1 MCLILNRGVVK
12 TKPGKTPLSDS
23 RLVTMETTD
32 PRPSSTDLVSQDDGG
47 LWMKLD
53 SSPVTANTD
62 SQLETSGEKLQ
73 AAPAVVTSYY
83 SVMHDEGA
91 DDVFIPPSP
100 PPLPLA
106 SMAPLLP
113 TEGSTD
119 ATANNSSV
127 TLPNEAADATE
138 AKANPSGLDW
148 HHGEKQFMGTQVD
161 EVTANTAQTS
171 KESVD
176 IASLSSDKNSN
187 PATDQDLASV
197 EGSGRLMETCHDPS
211 GRHHQDRRDEDPNE
225 EPEDTVIVSDGQED
239 WRKTERD
246 KYPKQ
251 TPSNT
256 EENSE
261 NETHSANE
269 GEKTKTEEICGFTD
283 KDSNIMAENTDYVG
297 VGTNVLTLSQL
308 SVDDDLESC
317 ESPEHRK
324 CNQNKMD
331 SCQPEIPA
339 DVTNDDQ
346 ELVDNRSLN
355 YSLTK
360 NDWLRRESDTSERQ
374 VLQLPISVASEEIV
388 TQQEQGD
395 GSQKIAT
402 DIQQGEQLLQ
412 RLQLVQERQ
421 DVHISESPLISRQA
435 VEEPGDEEKG
445 VSEVDGLTASEGD
458 QKEESGVHTVTD
470 EGAQTNLMEQS
481 TVSEEPEHQRTARTE
496 AENLD
501 DDQTESWVPLETST
515 TKVPALSARH
525 RFSAA
530 ETSMEIQEVTQGK
543 QNLQRAGGVFNLA
556 DDPDVMEIPFKTN
569 ISLEPYPPHVGEG
582 QHSDWQ
588 FSEQK
593 MQKEISQEIQR
604 ELVLVNQGKI
614 PGGYS
619 KGEVRQIKETK
630 LLFEAFQQVTM
641 EGPTRH
647 RKSPTLVK
655 KGHVYPSVLE
665 RTHSLEIL
673 SLTSCPIA
681 RAHSLRLYK
690 SATSEQ
696 EKSPE
701 NIRSRSP
708 TGGSQDKTRLSPYP
722 KQDKHL
728 HVYRSMDSISPNV
741 SASALGM
748 RSKMREGNV
757 RQASPILK
765 RNPFF
770 KLRPA
775 LALQP
780 EVEKDIREARER
792 EEELRRQRCTL
803 YGENR
808 QSSQEEE
815 KSQFTKTLVPG

>member
-1 MCLILNRGVVK
+1 
-12 TKPGKTPLSDS
+12 
-23 RLVTMETTD
+23 METTD
-32 PRPSSTDLVSQDDGG
+32 PRPSPTGLVSQDDGG

-53 SSPVTANTD
+53 SSTVTANTD
-62 SQLETSGEKLQ
+62 SQSETSGEKPQ
-73 AAPAVVTSYY
+73 AAPAVITSYY
-83 SVMHDEGA
+83 SVTHDEGA
-91 DDVFIPPSP
+91 DDVFIPP
-100 PPLPLA
+100 PPLA
-106 SMAPLLP
+106 YMAPLLP

-127 TLPNEAADATE
+127 TLSNEAADATKAE
-138 AKANPSGLDW
+138 ANPSGLDR
-148 HHGEKQFMGTQVD
+148 HHGERQFMATQVD

-171 KESVD
+171 TESMD
-176 IASLSSDKNSN
+176 IASLSCDKNSN
-187 PATDQDLASV
+187 PAADQDLASV

-225 EPEDTVIVSDGQED
+225 EPEDTVIVRDGQQD
-239 WRKTERD
+239 RGKTERD

-256 EENSE
+256 EEE
-261 NETHSANE
+261 HETHSAHE
-269 GEKTKTEEICGFTD
+269 GETNKTEEICGFTD
-283 KDSNIMAENTDYVG
+283 KDSNLMTESTDCDG
-297 VGTNVLTLSQL
+297 EGTTVLTLSQL
-308 SVDDDLESC
+308 SVDDDFESC

-324 CNQNKMD
+324 HNQNKMD
-331 SCQPEIPA
+331 SSQSQVPEIQA

-355 YSLTK
+355 FSLTK
-360 NDWLRRESDTSERQ
+360 NDWLRRESDTSETQ
-374 VLQLPISVASEEIV
+374 AFQLPISVTSEEIV

-395 GSQKIAT
+395 GSRKIAT

-421 DVHISESPLISRQA
+421 DVHKSESPLSSQQA
-435 VEEPGDEEKG
+435 VQEPGDEEKS
-445 VSEVDGLTASEGD
+445 VSEADGLTASEGD
-458 QKEESGVHTVTD
+458 QKGESGVHTVTD
-470 EGAQTNLMEQS
+470 EGAQTNPMEQS
-481 TVSEEPEHQRTARTE
+481 TMSEEPEQQRTARTG
-496 AENLD
+496 AENMN
-501 DDQTESWVPLETST
+501 DDQTEGWLSHETST
-515 TKVPALSARH
+515 TKDAALSARH

-530 ETSMEIQEVTQGK
+530 ETSMEIQEAAQGK
-543 QNLQRAGGVFNLA
+543 QNLQRAGGVFNLT
-556 DDPDVMEIPFKTN
+556 DDPDVLEIPFKTN
-569 ISLEPYPPHVGEG
+569 ISLEPFLPIQISEG
-582 QHSDWQ
+582 QPSDWQ
-588 FSEQK
+588 FSEKK

-630 LLFEAFQQVTM
+630 LLFEAFQQVNM

-665 RTHSLEIL
+665 RTRSLEMF
-673 SLTSCPIA
+673 SLKSCPIA

-696 EKSPE
+696 EISPE

-708 TGGSQDKTRLSPYP
+708 SGGPRDKTRLSPYP

-728 HVYRSMDSISPNV
+728 HVYRSMDSISPNIC
-741 SASALGM
+741 ASALET
-748 RSKMREGNV
+748 RSKTREGNV

-780 EVEKDIREARER
+780 EMEKDIREARER

-808 QSSQEEE
+808 QNSQEEE